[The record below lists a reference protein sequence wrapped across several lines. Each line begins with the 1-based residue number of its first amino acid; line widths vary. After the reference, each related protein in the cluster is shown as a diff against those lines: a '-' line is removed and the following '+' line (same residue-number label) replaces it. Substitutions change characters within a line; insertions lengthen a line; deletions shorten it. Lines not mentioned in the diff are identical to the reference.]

1 MNMKVSYI
9 DNIID
14 LNNNVNVL
22 EIENKKYFYR
32 LINDLYSMYN
42 NEESESILF
51 FENEV
56 EKSMNN
62 KLKIF
67 INYFD
72 FGFDSKKYVNDLS
85 KYINNNINDQNKNNL
100 IVLYNKII
108 KLYKKILNDIDL
120 PLNVEESI
128 TTDNLTKFVK
138 ISINYK
144 NELLDN
150 LLLLIDLEKVL
161 NTRNILVFINLKQYL
176 DHVELTEFYKYA
188 VYNEI
193 KLILIDSQCYGTTID
208 FENKLIID
216 ENLDEFVL

>member
-150 LLLLIDLEKVL
+150 LLLLIDFYQLK
-161 NTRNILVFINLKQYL
+161 TIFRSCGIN
-176 DHVELTEFYKYA
+176 
-188 VYNEI
+188 
-193 KLILIDSQCYGTTID
+193 
-208 FENKLIID
+208 
-216 ENLDEFVL
+216 